1 VNRLIRAVIDA
12 GALRHNLRT
21 IRERARGAR
30 VMAVVKANAY
40 GHGLVPTALALA
52 ESDAFAVARL
62 EEGLALRATGIT
74 QPIVLLEGVFAPEH
88 LLEAARHGFE
98 LVVHDP
104 LQVELLEEFSGA
116 HRFILWMKI
125 DTGMNRLGFRPE
137 EFAAALERVRR
148 LQPAPLE
155 IRLLTHLARADNR
168 DDRVTRAQLTR
179 FKETTRGLD
188 YAVSIANSAGL
199 FGNVA
204 LGCDWVRPGLALYG
218 ASPFA
223 DRNARELELR
233 PVMSLE
239 TSVIAV
245 RRVPRGES
253 VGYGGI
259 WQAARDSRVAIVAAG
274 YGDGLARSLPSGTPV
289 LIGGQRAPLVGRVS
303 MDMIAVD
310 VTDLQ
315 LAPEGG
321 LVHVGTP
328 VVLWGDDLPVEEVA
342 RHAGTIPY
350 ELLCAVSQRV
360 PLELR

>member
-40 GHGLVPTALALA
+40 GHGLVPTSLALA

-62 EEGLALRATGIT
+62 EEGLALRAAGVT

-88 LLEAARHGFE
+88 LLEAARHGFD

-104 LQVELLEEFSGA
+104 LQVELLEEFTGP
-116 HRFILWMKI
+116 HRFILWIKI
-125 DTGMNRLGFRPE
+125 DTGMNRLGFRPD
-137 EFAAALERVRR
+137 EFAAALRRVQR
-148 LQPAPLE
+148 LQPTPLE
-155 IRLLTHLARADNR
+155 IRLLTHLARADDR
-168 DDRVTRAQLTR
+168 DDAVTREQLTR
-179 FKETTRGLD
+179 FKEATRGLD
-188 YAVSIANSAGL
+188 YTVSIANSAGL
-199 FGNVA
+199 FGNVS
-204 LGCDWVRPGLALYG
+204 LGCDWVRPGLVLYG

-223 DRNARELELR
+223 DKSGRELGLL

-245 RRVPRGES
+245 RRVPHGET
-253 VGYGGI
+253 VGYGGT
-259 WQAARDSRVAIVAAG
+259 WRAGRDSRVAIVAAG
-274 YGDGLARSLPSGTPV
+274 YGDGLARGLPSGTPV
-289 LIGGQRAPLVGRVS
+289 VIDGQRAPLVGRVS

-315 LAPEGG
+315 S
-321 LVHVGTP
+321 VHVGTP
-328 VVLWGDDLPVEEVA
+328 VVLWGDELPVEEVA

-350 ELLCAVSQRV
+350 ELLCGVSQRV